1 MKRIFTVILSL
12 GLFYSCGTTKGETSK
27 QSTKDKTTVVA
38 DESGEIIKNTSSAEE
53 IIERPVYNPSAT
65 ILTALQHTKLEVSF
79 DWDNS
84 QMKGLATLTC
94 KPHFYAADSLSLYA
108 KAMESL
114 SVKMNGN
121 DVNYKY
127 NNANFLR
134 IKLDKEYMRR
144 ESYTIVIDYIAK
156 PEEKIEGGS
165 SAISS
170 DKGLYFINPK
180 GENKNQMPHI
190 WTQGETEASS
200 V

>member
-1 MKRIFTVILSL
+1 MRKILTIILSL
-12 GLFYSCGTTKGETSK
+12 GLFYSCGTGKGKLTQQSK
-27 QSTKDKTTVVA
+27 KEKIEVVS
-38 DESGEIIKNTSSAEE
+38 ENQGEINVNDSVEDG
-53 IIERPVYNPSAT
+53 IIERPVYNASAT

-79 DWDNS
+79 DWDKS
-84 QMKGLATLTC
+84 QLKGLATLTC

-144 ESYTIVIDYIAK
+144 E
-156 PEEKIEGGS
+156 
-165 SAISS
+165 
-170 DKGLYFINPK
+170 
-180 GENKNQMPHI
+180 
-190 WTQGETEASS
+190 
-200 V
+200 